1 MSKCRLAAKA
11 LASISIGLIGAGLL
25 TGSSTADAATPG
37 AAARPALKTG
47 LDAQIPQGVAASG
60 RPNSPFSCA
69 DVRRAA
75 MRLSAHATNLA
86 NRNTTRTPTGGP
98 YKRLEVSCAVAGGAF
113 CSVEQKSEIR
123 VAYDPKHPDADGT
136 GYVRFPVVNVG
147 TEFAG
152 VNSAATEL
160 KLLSSQNICGTASI
174 SQGNG
179 VLIRYL
185 PDFDVISD
193 TIAFGADGKIVSWT
207 RLNKDG
213 KITNMAFNQDGSIS
227 GF

>member
-1 MSKCRLAAKA
+1 MSKCRLAAMA
-11 LASISIGLIGAGLL
+11 LASISIGLMAGPL
-25 TGSSTADAATPG
+25 TADAATPIT
-37 AAARPALKTG
+37 AAKPAVKTG
-47 LDAQIPQGVAASG
+47 LDSQIPQGVAATG
-60 RPNSPFSCA
+60 RPSSRFSCA
-69 DVRRAA
+69 DVRRSA

-86 NRNTTRTPTGGP
+86 NRNTTRTPAGGP
-98 YKRLEVSCAVAGGAF
+98 YKRLEVSCAIAGGAF
-113 CSVEQKSEIR
+113 CSMEQKSELR

-136 GYVRFPVVNVG
+136 GYVRFPAVNVG

-160 KLLSSQNICGTASI
+160 KLLSSQNVCGTASI

-213 KITNMAFNQDGSIS
+213 KITNMAFNADGSIS